1 MGIKNLNKRLV
12 EVGKIKIGGHGDLR
26 KGKGNKPDYRLPVKF
41 DHFKVTGMDKDGNDN
56 FIPDPEITKLLG
68 DKPKALDILLLSDN
82 IDNNFMTSYA
92 MYKGKKCACRGDGEI
107 ATRRYTVDQKTKK
120 ELDKPVYKEIECNTE
135 TCPFF
140 NAEKPLC
147 KPNGILTCMLPQT
160 NKVGG
165 VHKFRTTSWNSVIN
179 ITSSLEAIKL
189 ITGGVLFG
197 IPLKMEL
204 IEKQTE
210 DHGKVKVVNI
220 VYAGSMQKLQIE
232 SGRQKQLRIDGSVSM
247 IEQDKII
254 KTSGIMEDHDNPA
267 EVEDEYYTEPEPEP
281 ERKIVPK
288 KKKGTSSKDL
298 GDKLDNKE
306 TGSEPKTGDKTDNES
321 VENTG
326 TKDGPGLF

>member
-12 EVGKIKIGGHGDLR
+12 EIGKIKIGGHGALK
-26 KGKGNKPDYRLPVKF
+26 KGKKGEYRLPVKF

-56 FIPDPEITKLLG
+56 FVPDPEITKLLG
-68 DKPKALDILLLSDN
+68 DKPKALDILLLSDSV
-82 IDNNFMTSYA
+82 DNNFMTSYS
-92 MYKGKKCACRGDGEI
+92 MYKGQKCACRGDGEN
-107 ATRRYTVDQKTKK
+107 ASRRYTIDPETKK
-120 ELDKPVYKEIECNTE
+120 ELAKPIYKEVECNTE
-135 TCPFF
+135 TCPYF
-140 NAEKPLC
+140 NAETPLC

-220 VYAGSMQKLQIE
+220 VFMGDIRQLQIA
-232 SGRQKQLRIDGSVSM
+232 SGLQKQLRLDGSVSM
-247 IEQDKII
+247 KEQDNLIQS
-254 KTSGIMEDHDNPA
+254 SGILEDHDEPA
-267 EVEDEYYTEPEPEP
+267 EVEQEYYTDDEPEPEP
-281 ERKIVPK
+281 E
-288 KKKGTSSKDL
+288 KKKGATAADL
-298 GDKLDNKE
+298 GEKLDGEKTENTDGKGTE
-306 TGSEPKTGDKTDNES
+306 KKTGDKTGKN
-321 VENTG
+321 
-326 TKDGPGLF
+326 GPGLF

>member
-26 KGKGNKPDYRLPVKF
+26 KGKTNKPDYRLPVKF

-92 MYKGKKCACRGDGEI
+92 MYKGKKCACRGDGET
-107 ATRRYTVDQKTKK
+107 ASRRFAIDPKTKK
-120 ELDKPVYKEIECNTE
+120 ELDKPYYKDVPCNTE

-140 NAEKPLC
+140 IAEKPLC

-220 VYAGSMQKLQIE
+220 VYNGSMQKLQIE
-232 SGRQKQLRIDGSVSM
+232 SGRQKQLRLDGSVSM
-247 IEQDKII
+247 IKQDNLI
-254 KTSGIMEDHDNPA
+254 KTSGIMEDHD
-267 EVEDEYYTEPEPEP
+267 DEGEIEGEFYTEPEPEP
-281 ERKIVPK
+281 KKEPK
-288 KKKGTSSKDL
+288 KKGATAADL
-298 GDKLDNKE
+298 SEKLDGQKKTE
-306 TGSEPKTGDKTDNES
+306 TETKTGENAD
-321 VENTG
+321 NTG
-326 TKDGPGLF
+326 TKKDGPGLF